1 MPKPTKGA
9 RLGSS
14 PAHERKIL
22 ANLAKS
28 LIEHESIVT
37 TETKAKRLRPYVE
50 KLITKA
56 RRGDI
61 HNRRLVTRKLA
72 TQVSKAERGFDPV
85 YTLFDVVAPKID
97 PQREGGYTRIVKL
110 PPRRGDNAP
119 MAQIS
124 LVLEKLD
131 KKTKSPSQAKA
142 EKPAESEE
150 TKESQQAPQ
159 QVAEVERTDAPAEAA
174 KESEVEATE
183 EDK

>member
-1 MPKPTKGA
+1 MPKPTKGP

-28 LIEHESIVT
+28 LIEHESIIT

-61 HNRRLVTRKLA
+61 HNRRQAARKLT

-97 PQREGGYTRIVKL
+97 PEREGGYTRIVKL

-124 LVLEKLD
+124 LVTEKLQ
-131 KKTKSPSQAKA
+131 KKAKVSAAAEKQTDEADTKA
-142 EKPAESEE
+142 EAE
-150 TKESQQAPQ
+150 
-159 QVAEVERTDAPAEAA
+159 EVKTDQ
-174 KESEVEATE
+174 VEATE
-183 EDK
+183 VEANEAAEAVETKAEGDVE

>member
-28 LIEHESIVT
+28 LIEHEAIVT
-37 TETKAKRLRPYVE
+37 TETKAKRLQPYVE

-56 RRGDI
+56 RKGDI
-61 HNRRLVTRKLA
+61 HNRRQVARKIG
-72 TQVSKAERGFDPV
+72 TQVSKAERELDAV

-97 PQREGGYTRIVKL
+97 PEREGGYTRIVKM

-124 LVLEKLD
+124 LVFDKLEK
-131 KKTKSPSQAKA
+131 KAKVS
-142 EKPAESEE
+142 KPAAEEKVSEA
-150 TKESQQAPQ
+150 S
-159 QVAEVERTDAPAEAA
+159 AE
-174 KESEVEATE
+174 
-183 EDK
+183 

>member
-1 MPKPTKGA
+1 MPKPTKGP

-37 TETKAKRLRPYVE
+37 TETKARRLQPYVE

-56 RRGDI
+56 RKGDI
-61 HNRRLVTRKLA
+61 HNRRLVARKIGTR
-72 TQVSKAERGFDPV
+72 VSKAERSQDAV
-85 YTLFDVVAPKID
+85 YRLFDEIVPRLD
-97 PQREGGYTRIVKL
+97 PEREGGFTRIVKL

-124 LVLEKLD
+124 LIFDKVEK
-131 KKTKSPSQAKA
+131 KAKVSAAKA
-142 EKPAESEE
+142 EEPAVDEPKAEE
-150 TKESQQAPQ
+150 PKADEVVEEVVETAP
-159 QVAEVERTDAPAEAA
+159 
-174 KESEVEATE
+174 EATE
-183 EDK
+183 SDAVEEKAAEDAE

>member
-28 LIEHESIVT
+28 LIEHEAIVT
-37 TETKAKRLRPYVE
+37 TETKARRLQPYIE

-56 RRGDI
+56 RKGDI
-61 HNRRLVTRKLA
+61 HNRRLVTRKIG
-72 TQVSKAERGFDPV
+72 TSVSKAERGQDAV
-85 YTLFDVVAPKID
+85 YTLFDVIAPRID
-97 PQREGGYTRIVKL
+97 ANRQGGYTRIVKL

-131 KKTKSPSQAKA
+131 KKASVSSVAQSEP
-142 EKPAESEE
+142 EEPAQPTQTSEGAD
-150 TKESQQAPQ
+150 Q
-159 QVAEVERTDAPAEAA
+159 
-174 KESEVEATE
+174 ATE
-183 EDK
+183 TEAKDAE

>member
-56 RRGDI
+56 LRGDI
-61 HNRRLVTRKLA
+61 HNRRQAARKLA
-72 TQVSKAERGFDPV
+72 TQVSKAERGSDPV

-97 PQREGGYTRIVKL
+97 PERAGGYTRIVKL

-124 LVLEKLD
+124 LVTEKLQ
-131 KKTKSPSQAKA
+131 KKSKAPAAAAEDAAKA
-142 EKPAESEE
+142 DES
-150 TKESQQAPQ
+150 K
-159 QVAEVERTDAPAEAA
+159 
-174 KESEVEATE
+174 VEATE
-183 EDK
+183 VEEAKETEAVEAAAEQTKGEGDAE